1 MQTDIAPFDDYYMVC
16 NEGVYFKIG
25 ILEGRIL
32 TALQEG
38 KTEQDILEKE
48 NLSNDDFLYILSAL
62 RENGIIGFAKK
73 ERLNILYMKI
83 PLFKVDNLLE
93 KICCWIKKYNC
104 IRVACE
110 FGIMMC
116 IFIGLYSIV
125 KEFQNIFTVDSLKLP
140 IYQYALVYLI
150 HFIIIFFH
158 ELGHGFACKYFGG
171 KVGKIG
177 VAFIIFNPA
186 MYCDISDIRMFKNK
200 YKQMLC
206 SAAGFI
212 VNAFFIGVFSICLY
226 FNNIN
231 FFRIMIGLNA
241 ISILINA
248 IPFVRL
254 DGYWILSFGIG
265 ISNLYHKSIKK
276 IKHIGK
282 RKEFQNAKDY
292 FILGYGILNCAIICY
307 CCIRFVTE
315 LLQITLKIFSV

>member
-1 MQTDIAPFDDYYMVC
+1 
-16 NEGVYFKIG
+16 
-25 ILEGRIL
+25 
-32 TALQEG
+32 
-38 KTEQDILEKE
+38 
-48 NLSNDDFLYILSAL
+48 
-62 RENGIIGFAKK
+62 
-73 ERLNILYMKI
+73 
-83 PLFKVDNLLE
+83 
-93 KICCWIKKYNC
+93 
-104 IRVACE
+104 
-110 FGIMMC
+110 MMC

-241 ISILINA
+241 TSILINA